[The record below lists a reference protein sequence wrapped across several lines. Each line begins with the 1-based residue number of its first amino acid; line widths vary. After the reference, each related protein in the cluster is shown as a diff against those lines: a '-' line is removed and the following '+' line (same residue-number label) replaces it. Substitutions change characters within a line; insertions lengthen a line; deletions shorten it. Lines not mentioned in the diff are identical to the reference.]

1 MLIYDLE
8 QLNAETADG
17 STYVVTL
24 SNDKKVIAAK
34 GVARNGKDYAWDIDG
49 CLLETEDD
57 ARAYLKVCI
66 FAKLT
71 GVQLVSLLKFPQL
84 DDRQPSGTIRTI
96 MLANGRTIQV
106 QKDKTYNGII
116 WAWGIDGQVFNR
128 KSWATQYLWR
138 SACEK
143 LTGKRV
149 IFHEKKSAP
158 EICGQGKAC
167 RRPNACNSL
176 LCSDCPVA
184 EGFFAARDRLEL
196 IYAVKEDM
204 QGMSRKEKGGPASN
218 GKKESTAS
226 R

>member
-24 SNDKKVIAAK
+24 SNDKKVIATK

-49 CLLETEDD
+49 YLLETEDE
-57 ARAYLKVCI
+57 ARAYLKACI

-71 GVQLVSLLKFPQL
+71 GIQLASLLKFPRL
-84 DDRQPSGTIRTI
+84 DDQQPSGTVRTI
-96 MLANGRTIQV
+96 MLASGRTIQI
-106 QKDKTYNGII
+106 QKDKTYNDII
-116 WAWGIDGQVFNR
+116 WALGIDGQVFDR
-128 KSWATQYLWR
+128 KSWADQYLWL

-149 IFHEKKSAP
+149 IFQEKKSAP
-158 EICGQGKAC
+158 EICGQGRAC

-176 LCSDCPVA
+176 LCSACPVA
-184 EGFFAARDRLEL
+184 EAFFAARDRLEL
-196 IYAVKEDM
+196 IYAVKEVM
-204 QGMSRKEKGGPASN
+204 QGMSRKEKGGPAAD